1 MRFMSTLCAVA
12 LMTPVAGLSQMSPPQ
27 EIRVDTG
34 SRVRIAAPAFGPKK
48 QVGTV
53 VSLTRDTLGL
63 RQGANTASRFVAT
76 SDITALEVS
85 RGSHTRKVKGALWGL
100 LIGASS
106 GAVLGY
112 TMYKEPNCTNQGFG
126 CIVLIG
132 PTSKGSNA
140 VWSGVGG
147 GILGLVVGT
156 LVGMAKTES
165 WVPGVVGTR

>member
-12 LMTPVAGLSQMSPPQ
+12 LMSPVTGLSQVLQPE

-34 SRVRIAAPAFGPKK
+34 SRVRVAAPVFGPEK

-63 RQGANTASRFVAT
+63 RQGAGVTSRLVAT

-85 RGSHTRKVKGALWGL
+85 RGTHTRKAKGALWGL
-100 LIGASS
+100 VIGAGT

-112 TMYKEPNCTNQGFG
+112 ALYTPPKCDNQGFG
-126 CIVLIG
+126 CIFLIG
-132 PTSKGSNA
+132 PTSKGGNA
-140 VWSGVGG
+140 AISAVGG
-147 GILGLVVGT
+147 GVLGLLVGT
-156 LVGMAKTES
+156 LFGMSATES
-165 WVPGVVGTR
+165 WVPGVVGAK